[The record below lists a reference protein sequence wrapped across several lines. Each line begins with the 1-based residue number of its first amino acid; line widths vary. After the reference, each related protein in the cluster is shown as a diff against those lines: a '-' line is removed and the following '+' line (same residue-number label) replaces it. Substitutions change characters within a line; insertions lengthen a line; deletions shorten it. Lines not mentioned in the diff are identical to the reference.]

1 MNSRARQVYE
11 KKLQSAMAELV
22 LNPHFSSFIDLLKM
36 QRESVIIDACM
47 ESTVASQRASMA
59 AIGELR
65 CYNSI
70 INTFEDHL
78 SRAQDAAEAAA
89 PDPS

>member
-1 MNSRARQVYE
+1 MI
-11 KKLQSAMAELV
+11 ELV
-22 LNPHFSSFIDLLKM
+22 QNPTFTAFIDLIRQ

-65 CYNSI
+65 CYNVI
-70 INTFEDHL
+70 ISTFEDHL
-78 SRAQDAAEAAA
+78 SRAQDERDREA
-89 PDPS
+89 PSA